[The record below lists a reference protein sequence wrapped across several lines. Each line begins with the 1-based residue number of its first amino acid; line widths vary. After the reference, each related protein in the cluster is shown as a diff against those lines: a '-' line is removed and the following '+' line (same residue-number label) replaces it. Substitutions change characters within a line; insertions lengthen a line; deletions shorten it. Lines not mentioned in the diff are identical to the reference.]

1 MRKICLI
8 LTLALFMAT
17 PQPAV
22 AATPTWETVS
32 TADEYAFSTGKVEVE
47 AKDGYI
53 YVTTP
58 RPVTVKVLSIV
69 GRLISEKRLGA
80 GVARIKIGTRGIYIL
95 QAGDVTLRV
104 AI

>member
-8 LTLALFMAT
+8 SALALLMAS
-17 PQPAV
+17 PQPAAAGAPAWEIV
-22 AATPTWETVS
+22 ASAE
-32 TADEYAFSTGKVEVE
+32 DYAFSTGKIEVE